1 MRSPLFRPLP
11 SGLAPC
17 LAIALLLLKCA
28 HQPPVVPPA
37 PRPAPVAAPP
47 PPPPPPPP
55 AASARPPKPPP
66 PPPVEREDPRM
77 AERSDMPRR
86 EAPSRRPLPPPPAP
100 APLPAPAPAS
110 AADNPNVARDQAFA
124 RVSVMYGTDRKLDPR
139 TGGYGGGRGAGISY
153 GEVAVSIPRGH
164 KTGELE
170 APSIWRLEFR
180 EDPRKHMV
188 ILDRTFHTRQGFLN
202 RVKARIQA
210 RGSSGSSFVFVHG
223 YNVSFD
229 DAARRTAQITF
240 DLDYR
245 GVPVF
250 YSWPSQGSLQGYTTD
265 ENNVQWSEAN
275 LKKFLVDFAQKSG
288 ARDIYL
294 IAHSMGNRAL
304 TGALRQIFA
313 EQPKLKGRFKEIIL
327 TAPDIDAEI
336 FKRDIAPAL
345 AAGCERITLYV
356 SSGDNAL
363 LASKKVHGYP
373 RAGDT
378 AEGIV
383 VVPGI
388 ETVDA
393 SGLDTSFLEH
403 SYFATAPPVLGDIR
417 RVMQEGLRAAR
428 RGLETRL
435 AGGGNYW
442 RLKGAP
448 HP

>member
-1 MRSPLFRPLP
+1 MS
-11 SGLAPC
+11 
-17 LAIALLLLKCA
+17 K
-28 HQPPVVPPA
+28 
-37 PRPAPVAAPP
+37 
-47 PPPPPPPP
+47 
-55 AASARPPKPPP
+55 
-66 PPPVEREDPRM
+66 DPT
-77 AERSDMPRR
+77 
-86 EAPSRRPLPPPPAP
+86 
-100 APLPAPAPAS
+100 
-110 AADNPNVARDQAFA
+110 FA
-124 RVSVMYGTDRKLDPR
+124 RVAVMFGTDRKRESP
-139 TGGYGGGRGAGISY
+139 GGTFGGARGAGITY
-153 GEVAVSIPRGH
+153 GEVTVSIPYRH
-164 KTGELE
+164 KTGEIE
-170 APSIWRLEFR
+170 APSVWRLEFR

-188 ILDRTFHTRQGFLN
+188 VLERTVQSREVFLN
-202 RVKARIQA
+202 RVKARLQA
-210 RGSSGSSFVFVHG
+210 AGASGSSFVFVHG

-229 DAARRTAQITF
+229 DAARRTAQITY

-275 LKKFLVDFAQKSG
+275 LKQFLVDY
-288 ARDIYL
+288 ARNSAGKDIYL

-327 TAPDIDAEI
+327 TAPDIDADI

-345 AAGCERITLYV
+345 VAGCDRITLYV
-356 SSGDNAL
+356 SNGDNAL

-388 ETVDA
+388 ETIDA

-403 SYFATAPPVLGDIR
+403 SYFATAPPVLSDIR
-417 RVMQEGLRAAR
+417 RVLLDGWRAAR
-428 RGLETRL
+428 RGLEWRT
-435 AGGGNYW
+435 AGGGSYW
-442 RLKGAP
+442 KLSAAATP
-448 HP
+448 

>member
-1 MRSPLFRPLP
+1 MSRKAASSRPPMP
-11 SGLAPC
+11 SSR
-17 LAIALLLLKCA
+17 
-28 HQPPVVPPA
+28 PPM
-37 PRPAPVAAPP
+37 
-47 PPPPPPPP
+47 PPP
-55 AASARPPKPPP
+55 AA
-66 PPPVEREDPRM
+66 
-77 AERSDMPRR
+77 
-86 EAPSRRPLPPPPAP
+86 
-100 APLPAPAPAS
+100 
-110 AADNPNVARDQAFA
+110 NPNVAQGQAFA
-124 RVSVMYGTDRKLDPR
+124 QVSVMYGTDRKLDPR
-139 TGGYGGGRGAGISY
+139 TGGFGSARGAGISY
-153 GEVAVSIPRGH
+153 GEVAISIPRGH
-164 KTGELE
+164 KVGELE

-188 ILDRTFHTRQGFLN
+188 VLDRTIHSRLGFLN
-202 RVKARIQA
+202 RVKARVQA
-210 RGSSGSSFVFVHG
+210 QGSSGSAFVFVHG

-240 DLDYR
+240 DLDYH

-288 ARDIYL
+288 VKDIYL

-304 TGALRQIFA
+304 TGALRQLFA

-336 FKRDIAPAL
+336 FRRDIAPAL
-345 AAGCERITLYV
+345 AAGCDRITLYA
-356 SSGDNAL
+356 SNGDNAL

-383 VVPGI
+383 VVPGV
-388 ETVDA
+388 ETIDA

-403 SYFATAPPVLGDIR
+403 SYFATAPPVIGDIR
-417 RVMQEGLRAAR
+417 RMLLEGLRAAR
-428 RGLETRL
+428 RGLEPR
-435 AGGGNYW
+435 AGGTGNYW
-442 RLKGAP
+442 KLKGAKP
-448 HP
+448 

>member
-1 MRSPLFRPLP
+1 
-11 SGLAPC
+11 
-17 LAIALLLLKCA
+17 
-28 HQPPVVPPA
+28 
-37 PRPAPVAAPP
+37 
-47 PPPPPPPP
+47 
-55 AASARPPKPPP
+55 
-66 PPPVEREDPRM
+66 
-77 AERSDMPRR
+77 
-86 EAPSRRPLPPPPAP
+86 
-100 APLPAPAPAS
+100 
-110 AADNPNVARDQAFA
+110 
-124 RVSVMYGTDRKLDPR
+124 MYGTDRKLEPR
-139 TGGYGGGRGAGISY
+139 TGGFGGARGAGISY
-153 GEVAVSIPRGH
+153 GEIAVSIPHGH

-188 ILDRTFHTRQGFLN
+188 VLDRTIQSRKAFLN
-202 RVKARIQA
+202 RVKARLQA
-210 RGSSGSSFVFVHG
+210 PGASGSSFVFVHG
-223 YNVSFD
+223 YNVAFD
-229 DAARRTAQITF
+229 DAARRTAQITY
-240 DLDYR
+240 DLDYH

-275 LKKFLVDFAQKSG
+275 LKRFLVDYAEASAGKE
-288 ARDIYL
+288 IYL

-304 TGALRQIFA
+304 TGALRQIFT
-313 EQPKLKGRFKEIIL
+313 EQPKLRGRFKEIIL

-345 AAGCERITLYV
+345 IAGCNRITLYA

-388 ETVDA
+388 ETIDA

-403 SYFATAPPVLGDIR
+403 SYFATAPPVLSDIR
-417 RVMQEGLRAAR
+417 RVLLDGWRAAR
-428 RGLETRL
+428 RGLERR
-435 AGGGNYW
+435 AGGGGSYW
-442 RLKGAP
+442 KLSAAAKP
-448 HP
+448 

>member
-1 MRSPLFRPLP
+1 MPLSRIRSLLRMIV
-11 SGLAPC
+11 PC
-17 LAIALLLLKCA
+17 LVFAALLLTCSNR
-28 HQPPVVPPA
+28 PPDTRPAPPPSSRLVPPA
-37 PRPAPVAAPP
+37 PPPSAARPPVPTPLPSESLEREAARSAERFEAERFQMERRETSARRAMPP
-47 PPPPPPPP
+47 PPPP
-55 AASARPPKPPP
+55 RP
-66 PPPVEREDPRM
+66 
-77 AERSDMPRR
+77 MPMG
-86 EAPSRRPLPPPPAP
+86 S
-100 APLPAPAPAS
+100 
-110 AADNPNVARDQAFA
+110 NPNVAQDQAFA
-124 RVSVMYGTDRKLDPR
+124 RVTVMYGTDRKLDPR
-139 TGGYGGGRGAGISY
+139 TGGFGGERGTGTSY
-153 GEVAVSIPRGH
+153 GELAVSIPHGH
-164 KTGELE
+164 KTGEIE

-180 EDPRKHMV
+180 EDPRKHMM

-202 RVKARIQA
+202 RVKARVQA
-210 RGSSGSSFVFVHG
+210 QGASGSSFVFIHG

-229 DAARRTAQITF
+229 DAARRTAQITY

-275 LKKFLVDFAQKSG
+275 LKKFLMDFAQKSG
-288 ARDIYL
+288 AKDIYL

-304 TGALRQIFA
+304 TGALRQLFA
-313 EQPKLKGRFKEIIL
+313 EQPKLRGRFKEIIL

-336 FKRDIAPAL
+336 FKRDLAPAL

-356 SSGDNAL
+356 SDGDNAL

-388 ETVDA
+388 ETIDA

-403 SYFATAPPVLGDIR
+403 SYFATAPPVISDIR
-417 RVMQEGLRAAR
+417 RVLQDGWRAAR
-428 RGLETRL
+428 RGLERRS
-435 AGGGNYW
+435 GGGGSYW
-442 RLKGAP
+442 KLSAAAKP
-448 HP
+448 